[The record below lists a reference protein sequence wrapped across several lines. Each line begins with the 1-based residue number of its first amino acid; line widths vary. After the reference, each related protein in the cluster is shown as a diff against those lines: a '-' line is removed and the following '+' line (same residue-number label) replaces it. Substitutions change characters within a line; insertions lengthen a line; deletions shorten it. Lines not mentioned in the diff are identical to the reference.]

1 MPRFHAHRG
10 DRLRRFV
17 IPWVF
22 ALISLSI
29 VTTFLSLGRILDQ
42 EDPLEQA
49 DVIFVLGGTHLDR
62 AAEAG
67 HLYLEGRAPR
77 ILLSGQSP
85 DAAEMALLAR
95 GLKIVSVAQIQVD
108 TLMQMGVPA
117 AAIDVVGASEDNTAG
132 ESFEL
137 RKQFA
142 AKHWSRIIVVTS
154 RLHTARARLALHR
167 HFGGSGARIIM
178 RVTRYDETD
187 VDRWWTN
194 RRDLRFGLFE
204 AQKLLAYWIGA
215 AD

>member
-67 HLYLEGRAPR
+67 HLYL
-77 ILLSGQSP
+77 
-85 DAAEMALLAR
+85 AR
-95 GLKIVSVAQIQVD
+95 
-108 TLMQMGVPA
+108 P
-117 AAIDVVGASEDNTAG
+117 
-132 ESFEL
+132 
-137 RKQFA
+137 
-142 AKHWSRIIVVTS
+142 
-154 RLHTARARLALHR
+154 
-167 HFGGSGARIIM
+167 
-178 RVTRYDETD
+178 
-187 VDRWWTN
+187 
-194 RRDLRFGLFE
+194 
-204 AQKLLAYWIGA
+204 GA
-215 AD
+215 ADSAVRSIA